1 MPNDQLQQ
9 MTETQQQI
17 QTNIALIQGQL
28 VQMQEQFM
36 QMQGQFAQMQLT
48 QLAAIRNAMA
58 RSRNLVIGS
67 DDPLA
72 PLVREVNA
80 MGPLPLPQ
88 PNDPP
93 PADFPD
99 TAEQCRH
106 LLAAQLNALQNY
118 YGIPLDGNLNQR
130 RKAFMNYIGV
140 R

>member
-1 MPNDQLQQ
+1 
-9 MTETQQQI
+9 
-17 QTNIALIQGQL
+17 
-28 VQMQEQFM
+28 
-36 QMQGQFAQMQLT
+36 MQLT

-58 RSRNLVIGS
+58 RSRNLLVGS

-80 MGPLPLPQ
+80 VGDHPLPQ

-93 PADFPD
+93 PAAFPR

-106 LLAAQLNALQNY
+106 LTAVQLNALQNY
-118 YGIPLDGNLNQR
+118 YGVPLVGSLPQR